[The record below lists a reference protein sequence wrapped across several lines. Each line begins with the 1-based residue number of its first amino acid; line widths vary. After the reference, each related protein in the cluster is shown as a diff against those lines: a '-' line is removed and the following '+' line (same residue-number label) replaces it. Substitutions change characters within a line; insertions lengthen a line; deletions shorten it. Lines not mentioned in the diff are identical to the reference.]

1 MFKKMQI
8 HCIFYQYYAKIDTGV
23 KIRKEVILMNE
34 KLYKVMNATAISSLV
49 LGICMITT
57 GITFGTLLIVN
68 GARLLKHK
76 SRILL

>member
-1 MFKKMQI
+1 
-8 HCIFYQYYAKIDTGV
+8 
-23 KIRKEVILMNE
+23 MNE

-57 GITFGTLLIVN
+57 GIAAGTLLIVN